1 MLIRKEA
8 AILKESLLE
17 TFENKQTKSQKEIDT
32 LKKVNSELRAY
43 IENITCSK
51 QQKRHFQ

>member
-17 TFENKQTKSQKEIDT
+17 TFENKQKKSQKEIDT

>member
-17 TFENKQTKSQKEIDT
+17 TFENKQKKLQKEIDT
-32 LKKVNSELRAY
+32 LKKVNL
-43 IENITCSK
+43 N
-51 QQKRHFQ
+51 